1 MPLFDRVFG
10 GKKEEEAKI
19 PGVPDDLGNV
29 LALLDGREPTNDD
42 RLRLAGGVKPEDILP
57 VTTAL
62 ASKPPEPPK
71 PAFDPSKLEVGQ
83 MVEGKGVY
91 VGVQEVT
98 TKGGLK
104 KVFDLYAS
112 PEDLTDGNNKKLVAT
127 YNDSVK
133 ALKQKKGWHGYDGEC
148 FENHKELEAAL
159 ADDTYEGGWF
169 IPTREVVKENLY
181 KNKDKGDL
189 KGTFTDKSGSD
200 GAHWYW
206 SCTERPF
213 NSSYVYSV
221 NFTDGYDGWDGKD
234 DCKLSTRPVRAEL
247 RPL

>member
-1 MPLFDRVFG
+1 MPLFDKVFG
-10 GKKEEEAKI
+10 GKKEEEIKI

-42 RLRLAGGVKPEDILP
+42 RLQLAGGVKPKDILP

-62 ASKPPEPPK
+62 ATKPPEPPK
-71 PAFDPSKLEVGQ
+71 PDFDPSQLEIGK
-83 MVEGKGVY
+83 MVEGKGIY

-112 PEDLTDGNNKKLVAT
+112 PEDLTDGNDKKLVAT
-127 YNDSVK
+127 YNNS
-133 ALKQKKGWHGYDGEC
+133 LKTLNKKKGWHGYDGEC

-159 ADDTYEGGWF
+159 ADDSYQGGWF

-189 KGTFTDKSGSD
+189 KGTFTDKRGSD
-200 GAHWYW
+200 YARWYW
-206 SCTERPF
+206 SCTEHPDD
-213 NSSYVYSV
+213 SSVVYGV
-221 NFTDGYDGWDGKD
+221 DFTDGVGDWSDKDGYE
-234 DCKLSTRPVRAEL
+234 LSTRPVRAEL
-247 RPL
+247 RL